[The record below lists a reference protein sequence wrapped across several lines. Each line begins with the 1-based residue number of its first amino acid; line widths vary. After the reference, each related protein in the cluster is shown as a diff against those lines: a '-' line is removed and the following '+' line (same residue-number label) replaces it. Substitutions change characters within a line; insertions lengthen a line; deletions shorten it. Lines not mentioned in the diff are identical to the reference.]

1 MFTENRTGPERRENH
16 TESLTENRFLD
27 RRARAQAIVRNAE
40 HLLPEERAL
49 ARAYFVEGMSASEVA
64 RLAGTT
70 PKTVLRRIDRMVA
83 RVTSLRFVF
92 AVNHRKSLGR
102 MRGRVATACL
112 VQGLSMRE
120 TSRRFGV
127 SIYVVR
133 SHLHA
138 VNGMFDRITRD

>member
-1 MFTENRTGPERRENH
+1 MFTESRTGVESRKNYAESQTERR
-16 TESLTENRFLD
+16 LLD
-27 RRARAQAIVRNAE
+27 RRERADVIVRNAE
-40 HLLPEERAL
+40 HLLPEEWAL
-49 ARAYFVEGMSASEVA
+49 ARAYFVQGMPASQIA

-70 PKTVLRRIDRMVA
+70 SKTVRRRIDRMVA

-112 VQGLSMRE
+112 AQGLSMRE
-120 TSRRFGV
+120 TSRQFGV